1 MSATEGHAHPA
12 PGGSSPAW
20 QRFPLPLVG
29 LAFLVSGGAG
39 LVYQVA
45 WQRILALH
53 SGVGIYSVAMIV
65 AAFMAGL
72 GAGSLAG
79 GAFSARVSRRRA
91 LLVFGLLEAG
101 IGVFG
106 AASCWLYYDLLYL
119 KAVWLYSPL
128 WRAGLLH
135 FFGLLLPTALMG
147 MTLPFLV
154 RATVQS
160 GRTAGRTVGWLY
172 GVNALGASVGAYLTP
187 WVLIPMG
194 GIRGAV
200 LAAAAGNALAA
211 LTALALI
218 RALPSDEALSQEPAA
233 EVGGGTSPGQPWTLW
248 VALYGLSGFAALS
261 LEVIWFRVLDL
272 GVKSTAFTFGT
283 LLALYLL
290 GLALGCLAGTLL
302 AARLVRPL
310 GAFLFLQCLLLGCAG
325 LAICIL
331 GYFPVDVGP
340 FDAFYAY
347 WAQGGFGSGGLHGR
361 EGVFRLYVALPL
373 FLFGLP
379 TLLMG
384 FSFPILQ
391 RAVHD
396 QARTSGRK
404 VGILQAANIAGC
416 VAGSLLV
423 GLLGLSWLGS
433 TGSLRLLM
441 VLGVAFAVTGARLS
455 RRPGVFVASA
465 AMLGLLAIGLPGQ
478 ERFWKRL
485 HGTEAPEALV
495 EEDASGVSALVESAP
510 GRWGVYVNGKAHSW
524 LPFGGIHSQLGAMPA
539 LIHPAPRDVAIIGLG
554 SGDTA
559 WASACRSETGSL
571 TVFEISAP
579 QPRLLARLGRRSEL
593 ADLGAFLSDPRLRVV
608 IADGR
613 SALAHGT
620 ARYDILEADALWPH
634 VGYSGNLYSVEFFR
648 ECARKLK
655 PGGIM
660 CTWAPTPR
668 VVASFSAVFPHLL
681 KNDARTVFVGSLA
694 PLPEDRGAWL
704 ARLDSPHVSA
714 YLGAPVSRLVRQ
726 QLSTLARPHKQQRY
740 LARDYNLDLYPRDE
754 FTVR

>member
-1 MSATEGHAHPA
+1 MVVA
-12 PGGSSPAW
+12 
-20 QRFPLPLVG
+20 
-29 LAFLVSGGAG
+29 LAFFVSGGAG

-106 AASCWLYYDLLYL
+106 AVSCWLYYDLLYL

-154 RATVQS
+154 RATVRS

-172 GVNALGASVGAYLTP
+172 GVNALGASVGAFLTP

-211 LTALALI
+211 LTALALTG
-218 RALPSDEALSQEPAA
+218 ALPSGEAASQESAA
-233 EVGGGTSPGQPWTLW
+233 KEGGGASPGHPWALW

-290 GLALGCLAGTLL
+290 GMALGCLAGTLL
-302 AARLVRPL
+302 AARLRRPL
-310 GAFLFLQCLLLGCAG
+310 GAFLQLQCLILAYAG
-325 LAICIL
+325 IAVAIL
-331 GYFPVDVGP
+331 GYYPVEVAP
-340 FDAFYAY
+340 LAAFYKY
-347 WAQGGFGSGGLHGR
+347 WAQGGFGLGGLRGA
-361 EGVFRLYVALPL
+361 GVFRLYAALPL
-373 FLFGLP
+373 FLFGPP
-379 TLLMG
+379 TVLMG
-384 FSFPILQ
+384 LSFPILQ

-396 QARTSGRK
+396 EARTSGRK

-423 GLLGLSWLGS
+423 GLLGLGWLGS

-441 VLGVAFAVTGARLS
+441 LLGVAFALLGARLGE
-455 RRPGVFVASA
+455 RRRVFVALA
-465 AMLGLLAIGLPGQ
+465 AMLSLLATGLPGQ
-478 ERFWKRL
+478 DRFWKRL
-485 HGTEAPEALV
+485 HGTEAPEAMV
-495 EEDASGVSALVESAP
+495 DEDATGVSALVESAP
-510 GRWGVYVNGKAHSW
+510 DRWGVYVNGKVHSW
-524 LPFGGIHSQLGAMPA
+524 LPFGGIHSQLGAIPA
-539 LIHPAPRDVAIIGLG
+539 LIHPAPIDVAIIGLG

-559 WASACRSETGSL
+559 WASACRSETVSL

-579 QPRLLARLGRRSEL
+579 QPRLLARLGQRAPLAEL
-593 ADLGAFLSDPRLRVV
+593 ASFLRDPRLRVV

-634 VGYSGNLYSVEFFR
+634 VAYSGNLYSVEFFR
-648 ECARKLK
+648 ECARRLK
-655 PGGIM
+655 PGGLM

-681 KNDARTVFVGSLA
+681 KNEARKVLVGSLA

-714 YLGAPVSRLVRQ
+714 YLGALVSRGVRQ
-726 QLSTLARPHKQQRY
+726 QLNTLAPPHKRQRY